1 MVFHEKDQES
11 AQKIFMLLS
20 KNFDFNPIISPCNH
34 GTDSDEKNVYQWM
47 IAGAQLTW
55 VF

>member
-1 MVFHEKDQES
+1 M
-11 AQKIFMLLS
+11 AQPLTTSPALQLL
-20 KNFDFNPIISPCNH
+20 FAPPI
-34 GTDSDEKNVYQWM
+34 DSDEKNVYQWM